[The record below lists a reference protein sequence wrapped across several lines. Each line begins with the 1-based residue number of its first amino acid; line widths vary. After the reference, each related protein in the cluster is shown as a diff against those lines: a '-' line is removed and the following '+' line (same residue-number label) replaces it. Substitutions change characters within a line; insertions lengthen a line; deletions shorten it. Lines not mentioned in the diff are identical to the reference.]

1 MTTRRA
7 PAFAAYALPLAAV
20 LALQLPP
27 AAAAAHAAGAGDCG
41 TYVRG
46 HPGGD
51 YTDPEDRLGLEVVES
66 YHFSKKVENL
76 VHGMSGS
83 LGADIGYTLEHFPN
97 HHRALAALA
106 KLGLRDKR
114 RQPLGAKYSI
124 DCFFDRAIRF
134 TPKDATVRMV
144 YGSYL
149 QAAGLA
155 EPAMEQLSEA
165 AKLEPD
171 HPTINYNLG
180 LMYVKKKD
188 YDKARLHA
196 QKAYE
201 MGFPLPGLKNQLVAA
216 GQWRDVPLKAVPQKG
231 KEKVE
236 KKEEEKVE
244 GKAPAP
250 DNNASDDLFQN

>member
-1 MTTRRA
+1 MKTTLVRA
-7 PAFAAYALPLAAV
+7 LIPLILALAGVAGTAQAAV
-20 LALQLPP
+20 CSA
-27 AAAAAHAAGAGDCG
+27 
-41 TYVRG
+41 YVRG
-46 HPGGD
+46 STGGD
-51 YTDPEDRLGLEVVES
+51 YTDPTDRQGLQVVES
-66 YHFSKKVENL
+66 YHFSKNVENL

-106 KLGLRDKR
+106 KLGLRDKN
-114 RQPLGAKYSI
+114 RQPPGAKYSI

-149 QAAGLA
+149 QAAGQA
-155 EPAMEQLSEA
+155 ELAMEQLLEA
-165 AKLEPD
+165 ARLEPD

-180 LMYVKKKD
+180 LMYVKTKD

-201 MGFPLPGLKNQLVAA
+201 MGFPLPGLKNKLAAA
-216 GQWRDVPLKAVPQKG
+216 GQWRDVSLKAAPEKS
-231 KEKVE
+231 KEGMDNKP
-236 KKEEEKVE
+236 EET
-244 GKAPAP
+244 APATETPGP
-250 DNNASDDLFQN
+250 DVK